1 MARGQKPAK
10 IDEKGRLKIPADFRR
25 DLEETY
31 GKDLFITSITGECMR
46 IYPMPVWLEVEKKLA
61 ALPSFNPTISRFKD
75 RVNYYGAVAS
85 LDAQGRVLV
94 HPLLRQV
101 ADLNAEVAVLGQHEY
116 LDVWNRERF
125 EAKLKAEPFTE
136 EHQRALSS
144 YGL

>member
-1 MARGQKPAK
+1 MVRGQKPAK

-25 DLEETY
+25 VFEETY

-136 EHQRALSS
+136 EHQRDLSS